1 MALTR
6 SLCGARLPAM
16 RTLLAALLILSPAAW
31 AADPAPVSASRGMVV
46 TAQRLASDVGAQVLR
61 DGGNAVDAA
70 VAVGYA
76 LAVTYPAAG
85 NLGGGGFMT
94 VRLADGRTAFLDFR
108 EKAPLAATAG
118 MFLDAKGDV
127 VPRLSLDSWLA
138 VGVPGSAAG
147 LELARV
153 RYGTLPRAALM
164 APAIR
169 LAREG
174 FPVTAGDMAVIG
186 TATAALARDP
196 AASAI
201 FLRDGK
207 AMRPGDRLVQ
217 ADLAATLQALSD
229 QGPDALY
236 RGPIGASIAAASA
249 AGGGLITTRDLDA
262 YRVRE
267 MRPIECD
274 YRGFHI
280 ISAPPP
286 SSGGV
291 ILCEMLGILGG
302 YDLRA
307 MGFHSAAEVHVLVE
321 AMRLAY
327 YDRNNRLGD
336 PDFVE
341 NPIAQLLD
349 PAYHASLRARI
360 EPERATLSSTLVA
373 AAPAK
378 EGTNTTHYSVVD
390 AAGNAVAVTYTLNE
404 WFGTGKV
411 APGTGIVMNN
421 EMDDFT
427 SKPGVPNLFGLVQ
440 GAANAIAPGKTPL
453 SSMTPTIIT
462 RDGQVAMVI
471 GSPGGARIIT
481 IVMEAVINA
490 VDHGMTVQE
499 AINAPRIHHQW
510 LPDTVYV
517 ERFALSPDTRAL
529 LEARGYK
536 FTDGRPWGVAE
547 GVIAG
552 GPSLARAAEGSGAGS
567 MSLGAAPAGGALFG
581 AHDARGGA
589 GAASGAD

>member
-1 MALTR
+1 
-6 SLCGARLPAM
+6 M
-16 RTLLAALLILSPAAW
+16 RILLSLAALTLLVRPSA

-94 VRLADGRTAFLDFR
+94 LRLVDGRTAFLDFR
-108 EKAPLAATAG
+108 ERAPLAATPG
-118 MFLDAKGDV
+118 MFLDESGNVA
-127 VPRLSLDSWLA
+127 PRRSLDTWLA

-147 LELARV
+147 LELART
-153 RYGTLPRAALM
+153 RYGSLPRAALM

-169 LAREG
+169 LAAEG
-174 FPVTAGDMAVIG
+174 FVLTPGDMSVIG
-186 TATAALARDP
+186 TATSDLRKDP
-196 AASAI
+196 AAAAI
-201 FLRDGK
+201 FLHDGQ

-217 ADLAATLQALSD
+217 PDLARSLQAISNA
-229 QGPDALY
+229 GPDALY
-236 RGPIGASIAAASA
+236 RGPVGVAIVAASQ
-249 AGGGLITTRDLDA
+249 AGGGIIERRDLEA

-267 MRPIECD
+267 LHPVECD
-274 YRGFHI
+274 YRGYHI

-291 ILCEMLGILGG
+291 ILCEILGILGG

-307 MGFHSAAEVHVLVE
+307 MGWHSAAEVHVMVE
-321 AMRLAY
+321 AMRYAY

-341 NPIAQLLD
+341 NPLAQLLG
-349 PAYHASLRARI
+349 PAYHAAIRAKI
-360 EPERATLSSTLVA
+360 NLDRATPSSSLVA
-373 AAPAK
+373 GAPET
-378 EGTNTTHYSVVD
+378 EGSNTTHYSVVD
-390 AAGNAVAVTYTLNE
+390 AMGNAVAVTYTLNDL
-404 WFGTGKV
+404 FGVRKV

-427 SKPGVPNLFGLVQ
+427 AKPGVPNMFGLVQ
-440 GAANAIAPGKTPL
+440 GEANAVAPGKTPL
-453 SSMTPTIIT
+453 SSMAPTIIT
-462 RDGQVAMVI
+462 RDGKLAMVI

-481 IVMEAVINA
+481 IVLNAVINA
-490 VDHGMTVQE
+490 VDHDMTVQE
-499 AINAPRIHHQW
+499 AVDAPRIHHQW
-510 LPDTVYV
+510 LPDTIYA

-529 LEARGYK
+529 LEAKGHRITEGK
-536 FTDGRPWGVAE
+536 PWGEAE

-552 GPSLARAAEGSGAGS
+552 GPALTKAAEGSGAGS
-567 MSLGAAPAGGALFG
+567 LTLGTMPGGGALFG